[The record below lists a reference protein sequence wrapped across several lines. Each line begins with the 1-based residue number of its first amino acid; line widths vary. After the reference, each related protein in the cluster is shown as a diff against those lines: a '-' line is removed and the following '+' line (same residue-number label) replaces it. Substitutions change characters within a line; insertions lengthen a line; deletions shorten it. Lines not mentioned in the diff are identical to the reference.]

1 MTKKKHRRKLKIIG
15 YLVLPVYLFYGEILF
30 KLFTIRECPPITWL
44 LLFLFPIAAG
54 FIVSMLTGFFKN
66 RKYNRV
72 VRVVLMCIFAIVFLV
87 NVFVYKQFKTF
98 YEPATVIAGA
108 GGVATEFMDHVWKL
122 IFSPSGLAAIA
133 LYFAPIV
140 LYFIF
145 GEKIDS
151 GERASFYTYVE
162 LALLCALLSLIAMP
176 IVNGNEG
183 LKGVYSTRYNYQ
195 TAVTDFGLTTG
206 IRLDVTNSLKRRLGL
221 NKKENQGI
229 YALTPEEY
237 EKNITREG
245 AAVSAEIADA
255 ASKIVYPKSV
265 MDIDFKKL
273 ADETSDGYLASID
286 EYVASLTPS
295 SQNEYT
301 GIFKGKNL
309 IFITAEA
316 YSNKIISPELTP
328 TLYRLSTKGINFTDY
343 TQQASAGTIGGEYQ
357 NIFGLYPSDAGESF
371 INMAR
376 NLTWFT
382 MGSQLT
388 REGYSG
394 RAFHNGELTYYDR
407 HITHNALGYTDE
419 YLAQGNGLEDMIS
432 PGWPASDKEMFEATL
447 PMYLDKQPFN
457 LYYMSVS
464 GHSLYSRDGN
474 AMAEKNWDYVKD
486 LDMSETLKA
495 YYAANLELEF
505 GLQSIMNTLEEQ
517 GILKDTVIVIAA
529 DHFPYGLDYD
539 GYMGN
544 LPYVAELY
552 GYEPQ
557 TDLERDENGLIIWS
571 GELEDWAPIVV
582 DAPVSS
588 LDILPTLSNLFGLEW
603 DSRLFPGRD
612 VFSDAEPI
620 VFNASYDWK
629 TDKGTYISSKAEFT
643 PKSGAV
649 IPPNYVERVNSIV
662 RGKMEFCWDVLHY
675 DYYRH
680 VIEDSGYLNKR

>member
-1 MTKKKHRRKLKIIG
+1 MTKKKRLRQLKIIG

-30 KLFTIRECPPITWL
+30 KLFTIRECPPIAWL

-66 RKYNRV
+66 KKYNRI
-72 VRVVLMCIFAIVFLV
+72 VRVVLMCIFAILFLV
-87 NVFVYKQFKTF
+87 NMFVYKQFKTF

-108 GGVATEFMDHVWKL
+108 GGVATGFMDHVWRL

-162 LALLCALLSLIAMP
+162 LALLCALVSLIAMP

-195 TAVTDFGLTTG
+195 SAVTDFGLTTG
-206 IRLDVTNSLKRRLGL
+206 IRLDVTKSLKRKLGL

-273 ADETSDGYLASID
+273 ADETSDGYLSLID

-316 YSNKIISPELTP
+316 YSNKILSPELTP

-388 REGYSG
+388 REGYTG

-407 HITHNALGYTDE
+407 HITHNAIGYPDE

-432 PGWPASDKEMFEATL
+432 SGWPASDKEMFEATL
-447 PMYLDKQPFN
+447 PMYLDKKPFS

-474 AMAEKNWDYVKD
+474 AMAAKNWDYVKD
-486 LDMSETLKA
+486 LDMSDALKA

-505 GLQSIMNTLEEQ
+505 GLQSIMNMLEEK
-517 GILKDTVIVIAA
+517 GLVKDTVIVIAA
-529 DHFPYGLDYD
+529 DHFPYGLDDD
-539 GYMGN
+539 GYLGN

-557 TDLERDENGLIIWS
+557 TYLERDENGLIIWS

-582 DAPVSS
+582 DTPVSS

-620 VFNASYDWK
+620 VFNAGYDWK

-662 RGKMEFCWDVLHY
+662 RGKMEYCWDVLHY